1 MEKRKPSHDLAAFQA
16 FVATPERLS
25 ITATA
30 TASAFALGFD
40 RRAIAAALRALTRKH
55 FYKSMT
61 SYANPRAWQD
71 VYHLPYGNMVL
82 YIKFTDDAV
91 TQFTVLSFKEKDDA

>member
-16 FVATPERLS
+16 TVSAPDGLS

-30 TASAFALGFD
+30 TRSAFALGFD
-40 RRAIAAALRALTRKH
+40 RRAIVGALRMLTRKH

-61 SYANPRAWQD
+61 AYANPRSWQD
-71 VYHLPYGNMVL
+71 VYHLPYADIVL

-91 TQFTVLSFKEKDDA
+91 TEFTVLSFKEKGDG